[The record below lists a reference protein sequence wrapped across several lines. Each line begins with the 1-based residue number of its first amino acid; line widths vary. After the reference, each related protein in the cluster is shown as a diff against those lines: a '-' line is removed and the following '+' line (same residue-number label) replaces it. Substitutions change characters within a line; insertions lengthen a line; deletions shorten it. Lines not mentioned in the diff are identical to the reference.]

1 MKKKVLNPSVCCN
14 QLNGVVTKT
23 KTEISV
29 QAIQINIDPVTHN
42 LLAEN
47 LTDSAIDGHFSLEKC
62 QKEVIK
68 SFAHELRNRN
78 SELTEAS
85 SDHGQDFNF
94 SVSSFLVSISF
105 NTAYA
110 LASALTGT
118 NDNLKPDNPL
128 ANPPEELQNLGAAIA
143 AFVNHPSSRLEPN
156 KFLYTKK

>member
-68 SFAHELRNRN
+68 SFARELRERN
-78 SELTEAS
+78 SELTEES
-85 SDHGQDFNF
+85 YNHGQEFKF
-94 SVSSFLVSISF
+94 SVSSFLVTISF

-118 NDNLKPDNPL
+118 NNTLSPL
-128 ANPPEELQNLGAAIA
+128 ANPPERLQNLGAAIA
-143 AFVNHPSSRLEPN
+143 AFVDHPSSRLEPN